1 MWREHSDRHRG
12 QRALLVKL
20 SMCDDQKKKMYPTK
34 SAAIRAALSFS
45 RKRGTPLRVYWH
57 SECKSFHLSS
67 QARFIAPRVDIHTER
82 SSA

>member
-1 MWREHSDRHRG
+1 M
-12 QRALLVKL
+12 KL